1 MLETQQQQQQQ
12 QQQKGFLF
20 SLSIVATADGSV
32 SQAHPILE
40 IGATSLFVNFS
51 RDHMIKTNLD
61 LGHMILCGIFWGPN
75 RKCQLESLHRTWDT
89 VTLKDYLVLY
99 KCFSCINMTPS

>member
-1 MLETQQQQQQQ
+1 MLEKR

-20 SLSIVATADGSV
+20 SLSIVATAGGSV

-61 LGHMILCGIFWGPN
+61 LGHMILCGIGGGQTENISWNHYTG
-75 RKCQLESLHRTWDT
+75 LG
-89 VTLKDYLVLY
+89 TL
-99 KCFSCINMTPS
+99 